1 VVTNRETINKSVH
14 LNKLV
19 KLKMVGHI
27 RAVRF
32 GNRTHIWNHA
42 ILFYTVL

>member
-1 VVTNRETINKSVH
+1 
-14 LNKLV
+14 
-19 KLKMVGHI
+19 MVGHI

-42 ILFYTVL
+42 TSFYTVL

>member
-1 VVTNRETINKSVH
+1 MH
-14 LNKLV
+14 LKKLV

-27 RAVRF
+27 RAVHF

-42 ILFYTVL
+42 VLCYTVLTKPDYS